1 MRDPAPSSQGGAVDV
16 PASLGWLVAA
26 LARLNRVINILGQA
40 ALVLAC
46 LILTYS
52 VVVRYYLHAPTD
64 WQDEMAVFLIVGA
77 VFMSAADVQAKR
89 GHVGIEVLG
98 NFLYPK
104 LDRVRTVLIDIA
116 ALLFCAFFAWKSWT
130 LFHEAWSE
138 GQVTSS
144 TWGPPL
150 WIPYSV
156 MATGMTL
163 LAVQLAAQILV
174 ETARLRARP

>member
-1 MRDPAPSSQGGAVDV
+1 MREPASSSQGGAVEA
-16 PASLGWLVAA
+16 PAALGWLVAI
-26 LARLNRVINILGQA
+26 LARVNRAISILGQA

-52 VVVRYYLHAPTD
+52 VVVRYFLHAPTD

-77 VFMSAADVQAKR
+77 VFLSAADVQAKR

-98 NFLYPK
+98 TFLYPK
-104 LDRVRTVLIDIA
+104 LDRIRTVAIDVA
-116 ALLFCAFFAWKSWT
+116 ALLFCAFFAWKSWA

-144 TWGPPL
+144 SWGPPL

-156 MATGMTL
+156 MASGMTL
-163 LAVQLAAQILV
+163 LSVQIAAQILV
-174 ETARLRARP
+174 ETVRLRGRA